1 MGFITN
7 LLCPIRALHS
17 TQTKRNNNVFFITF
31 NTFISISNGLIV
43 QISNDYSY

>member
-17 TQTKRNNNVFFITF
+17 TQTIRNNNDFFIIIVL
-31 NTFISISNGLIV
+31 FIWLNYTNIK
-43 QISNDYSY
+43 